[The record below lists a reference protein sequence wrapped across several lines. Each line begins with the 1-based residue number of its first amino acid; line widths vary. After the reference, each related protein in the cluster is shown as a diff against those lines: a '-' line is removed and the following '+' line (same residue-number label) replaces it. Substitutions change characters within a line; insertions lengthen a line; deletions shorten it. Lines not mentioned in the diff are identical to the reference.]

1 MWCSGPEV
9 QNSSSWSSA
18 GSGSSSLLC
27 ATSCQD
33 VDTVPPTQNLIP
45 RQMCCSSGQPWEQ
58 ILCVCVIIVCHMGIS
73 ALWDL
78 DPFFFCEFREY
89 LRGHLSTNV
98 LQFWT
103 IKKKKRKSSSWIM
116 NLYLEYSGL
125 LNKKKQCWK
134 FKIISTLTLNSSV
147 LGSGGIGSLILRF

>member
-18 GSGSSSLLC
+18 GSGSSGLLC

-78 DPFFFCEFREY
+78 DPFFLWVQGVFKGPLEY
-89 LRGHLSTNV
+89 KRPPV
-98 LQFWT
+98 LNY
-103 IKKKKRKSSSWIM
+103 KKKKRKSSSWIM